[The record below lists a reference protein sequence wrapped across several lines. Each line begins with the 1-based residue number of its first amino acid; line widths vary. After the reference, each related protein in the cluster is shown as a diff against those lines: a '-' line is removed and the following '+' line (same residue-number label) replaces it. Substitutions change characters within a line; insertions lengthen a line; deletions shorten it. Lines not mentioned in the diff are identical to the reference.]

1 LAYCTVR
8 LAEIAKRHKMSEDV
22 LRRLEAGEAVTHEFE
37 EAFAIGELGFR
48 VEGKIVLSVC
58 EGEVTVIDKNHIR
71 K

>member
-1 LAYCTVR
+1 
-8 LAEIAKRHKMSEDV
+8 MSEDV

-48 VEGKIVLSVC
+48 VEGKIVLSAC
-58 EGEVTVIDKNHIR
+58 EGEGTVIDKNHIR